1 MTVMIATGEGI
12 FKCSDGSLYR
22 IERGRSTADAEHP
35 LVKEFPNAWAPFA
48 VHFGAPESSTV
59 PADPE
64 RDEKLE
70 RLRAELAEVSEALDH
85 YQDIY
90 STISVGL
97 RERDLLKGV
106 DVSAEGWLVAA
117 IFAAVDQMRLP
128 APETPSEPA
137 EVSREVVRQWAK
149 SKGISVADSG
159 RIAAAVIE
167 QYRQAHAS

>member
-1 MTVMIATGEGI
+1 MTVMIATGEGT

-35 LVKEFPNAWAPFA
+35 LVREFPNAWAPFA
-48 VHFGAPESSTV
+48 VHFGAPDSGTV

-70 RLRAELAEVSEALDH
+70 ELREELTQASETIDSYRQVL
-85 YQDIY
+85 
-90 STISVGL
+90 STISDGL
-97 RERDLLKGV
+97 EVRGLLVGV
-106 DVSAEGWLVAA
+106 DTSRQGWLVDAV
-117 IFAAVDQMRLP
+117 FAALPGCP
-128 APETPSEPA
+128 APTPEAPSEPA

-149 SKGISVADSG
+149 EQGIAVAGSG

>member
-1 MTVMIATGEGI
+1 MTVMIATGEGT

-48 VHFGAPESSTV
+48 VHFGAPESGTV

-70 RLRAELAEVSEALDH
+70 RLRAELAEVSEAIESYRQIL
-85 YQDIY
+85 
-90 STISVGL
+90 STISDGL
-97 RERDLLKGV
+97 ETRGLLTDV
-106 DVSAEGWLVAA
+106 DTHVEGWLVT
-117 IFAAVDQMRLP
+117 AVFGALDGQ
-128 APETPSEPA
+128 APA
-137 EVSREVVRQWAK
+137 EESPLSREVVRQWAK